1 MNELIQSWMLTAD
14 GYWENWGGS
23 RKRAQGIF
31 PCFTSFFC
39 NEHVV
44 VMFCRSGPRSSFRTP
59 ACLQNRNAEIKE
71 SLHRDSLSFRES
83 NHIQGHNAIDGQHTM
98 TSDRSIS
105 LCFDLLRLWF
115 RHWKNA
121 IRDSPDDFS
130 ISLFS
135 ICANVSHEE
144 MSSFASYAGL
154 KPRRITTKCDT
165 STFVEVFS

>member
-1 MNELIQSWMLTAD
+1 MLTAD
-14 GYWENWGGS
+14 GYCESLGGS

-31 PCFTSFFC
+31 ACFTSFSWD
-39 NEHVV
+39 EHVV
-44 VMFCRSGPRSSFRTP
+44 ITFCRSGPRSSVRTP
-59 ACLQNRNAEIKE
+59 ACIQNRDAEVNE
-71 SLHRDSLSFRES
+71 SPPRDRLSLRES
-83 NHIQGHNAIDGQHTM
+83 IHVQAQNAINGQHSM

-105 LCFDLLRLWF
+105 VCFDLLRLWV

-121 IRDSPDDFS
+121 IRDSSDDFS

-144 MSSFASYAGL
+144 ISSFASYAGL
-154 KPRRITTKCDT
+154 KPRRITTRRDT